1 MFNKV
6 ILIGNVGG
14 DPQVR
19 SFENGKVANL
29 SLATSE
35 RWYDKDNQVQ
45 ERTQWHNIVCYKN
58 LAELADK
65 HIRKGVSIMVEGKV
79 IYREWED
86 DNKQK
91 RYATDIVADTVKLLS
106 KKEDKNNEKDGE
118 KSAKIAYKT
127 PATAQVPQ
135 QPPVDITNDI
145 PF

>member
-19 SFENGKVANL
+19 SLENGKVASF

-35 RWYDKDNQVQ
+35 RWYDKQNQVQ
-45 ERTQWHNIVCYKN
+45 ERTQWHNIVCYRN
-58 LAELADK
+58 LAELAENY
-65 HIRKGVSIMVEGKV
+65 ISKGTSIMVEGKI

-91 RYATDIVADTVKLLS
+91 RYATDIVADTIKLLS
-106 KKEDKNNEKDGE
+106 KKDSEKKEE
-118 KSAKIAYKT
+118 KSSKIAYKT
-127 PATAQVPQ
+127 PATPTPQ
-135 QPPVDITNDI
+135 AAAPTTNTPDAL